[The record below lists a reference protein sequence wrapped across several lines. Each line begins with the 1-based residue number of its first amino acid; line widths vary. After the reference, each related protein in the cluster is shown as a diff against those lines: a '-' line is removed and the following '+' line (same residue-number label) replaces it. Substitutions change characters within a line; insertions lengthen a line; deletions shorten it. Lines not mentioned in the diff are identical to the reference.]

1 MFVIKMRKFFII
13 LVLILTILTGTICF
27 TAINRTSSQATVKK
41 YKIVLDA
48 GHGGIDGG
56 VVGKT
61 TGVKESELNL
71 SIVKKLE
78 DYCVNAGFS
87 VVLTRKTQAGLYGL
101 ATSNLK
107 RKDMQARKE
116 IILKERPDLVVS
128 VHLNKFSLS
137 SRRGAQVFYREDNE
151 QSKILAQSIQNS
163 FNNMEEAPRQS
174 SPLKGDYYLLNCS
187 NYPSVIAEC
196 GFLSN
201 PEDEKLLVTDDYQG
215 KVAYAIFKGIVEYL
229 SQNILGHNH

>member
-1 MFVIKMRKFFII
+1 MRKAFII
-13 LVLILTILTGTICF
+13 FVLILTILTGTLCF
-27 TAINRTSSQATVKK
+27 TAISRTSSQATVRK

-56 VVGKT
+56 VVGIL

-78 DYCVNAGFS
+78 DYCLNAGFS

-107 RKDMQARKE
+107 RKDMQARKD

-128 VHLNKFSLS
+128 VHLNKFSLT
-137 SRRGAQVFYREDNE
+137 SRRGAQVFYREDSA
-151 QSKILAQSIQNS
+151 QGKILAQSIQNS
-163 FNNMEEAPRQS
+163 FNNMDEASRQS
-174 SPLKGDYYLLNCS
+174 SPLSGDYYLLNCS
-187 NYPSVIAEC
+187 DYPSVIAEC

-201 PEDEKLLVTDDYQG
+201 PEDEALLITEEYQS

-229 SQNILGHNH
+229 SQNIKEHNH

>member
-1 MFVIKMRKFFII
+1 MRKTFII
-13 LVLILTILTGTICF
+13 FVLILTILTGTLCF
-27 TAINRTSSQATVKK
+27 TAISRTSSQATVRK

-56 VVGKT
+56 VVGIL

-78 DYCVNAGFS
+78 DYCLNAGFS

-107 RKDMQARKE
+107 RKDMQARKD

-128 VHLNKFSLS
+128 VHLNKFSLA
-137 SRRGAQVFYREDNE
+137 SRRGAQVFYREDSA
-151 QSKILAQSIQNS
+151 QGKILAQSIQNS
-163 FNNMEEAPRQS
+163 FNSMDEASRQS
-174 SPLKGDYYLLNCS
+174 TPLSGDYYLLNCS
-187 NYPSVIAEC
+187 DYPSVIAEC

-201 PEDEKLLVTDDYQG
+201 PEDEALLITEEYQS

-229 SQNILGHNH
+229 SQNIKEHNH